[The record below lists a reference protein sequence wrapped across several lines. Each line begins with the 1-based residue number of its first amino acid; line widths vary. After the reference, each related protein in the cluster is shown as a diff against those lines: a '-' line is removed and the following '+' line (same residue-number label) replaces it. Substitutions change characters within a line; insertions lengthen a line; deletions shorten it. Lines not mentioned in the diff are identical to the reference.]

1 MVMTMLPSQ
10 ATPQPLANVS
20 EKAVLVALVA
30 SNLIG
35 GTDGIFPPRPLQ
47 NIKAKVW
54 QLGVRLLFRSGNYMQ
69 NAWSCSRFGY
79 GFVLTHRFG
88 GRPNATKL
96 PDISSKRR
104 LSLVSRGTS
113 SRYTAE
119 TTGACGPLYNVGVKP
134 LRAEGNRFGSLAAV
148 AAKPTEQVSLEPAL
162 AQIMLEYLAVGK
174 PKVHVMQGL
183 AKQRPSA
190 QVMEAINNR
199 IEEQSPMGLG
209 MPMSQ
214 LAFFVMDLNRAR
226 EKFALWRECL
236 PHVVPHYAVKA
247 NPDPELLKL
256 MVNEFGKGS
265 TEFGFDC
272 ASRAE
277 IKLVLSLG
285 ARPDQII
292 FANPCKAISHV
303 EYSDSVGVLRTT
315 FDSEAELCKLK
326 AVQSN
331 AEVVLRLWTDDRH
344 SQCPLSNKYGAH
356 RDEVLPLLQLAKN
369 LGLKCVGISFHCGS
383 GASVDAYRDALKDA
397 KVAFDLGRKVGH
409 PMELLDIGGGFPGV
423 ESETCSFREIAR
435 EIAPILKRDWQ
446 GVRKIAEPG
455 RFFCASTQTLAT
467 QIIGKR
473 VRESKGGKREYYV
486 NDGLY
491 QSFNC
496 ILYDHS
502 VILPEPTGD
511 SDSPRL
517 PSKLFGQT
525 CDGLDTFAEDI
536 RLPELAVGDWLAVPV
551 MGAYTNGAASN
562 FNGFDTNPT
571 IYVNQ

>member
-1 MVMTMLPSQ
+1 MPISPSSWLSFASYDPPLPVNCPFEQSVR
-10 ATPQPLANVS
+10 TESSS
-20 EKAVLVALVA
+20 E
-30 SNLIG
+30 
-35 GTDGIFPPRPLQ
+35 DF
-47 NIKAKVW
+47 
-54 QLGVRLLFRSGNYMQ
+54 QLKLHFSTGKYMQ
-69 NAWSCSRFGY
+69 HAWSSSRYAY
-79 GFVLTHRFG
+79 GLVLTNRLG
-88 GRPNATKL
+88 GRQNATKL
-96 PDISSKRR
+96 LDISSNRR

-113 SRYTAE
+113 SRYFAE
-119 TTGACGPLYNVGVKP
+119 TPVTCGLLYTVGLKL
-134 LRAEGNRFGSLAAV
+134 LRAEGTRFGSMAAL
-148 AAKPTEQVSLEPAL
+148 AAKPTEHVSLDPAL
-162 AQIMLEYLAVGK
+162 AQIMMEYLAIGK

-183 AKQRPSA
+183 ANQRPSA
-190 QVMEAINNR
+190 KVMEAIKDR
-199 IEEQSPMGLG
+199 IEEQSSMGFG
-209 MPMSQ
+209 MPTSQ

-236 PHVVPHYAVKA
+236 PHVVPYYAVKA
-247 NPDPELLKL
+247 NPNPELIKL

-272 ASRAE
+272 ATRAE

-315 FDSEAELCKLK
+315 FDSAAELCKLK
-326 AVQSN
+326 AVQPN

-356 RDEVLPLLQLAKN
+356 RDEVLPLLQVAKN
-369 LGLKCVGISFHCGS
+369 LGLKVVGISFHCGS
-383 GASVDAYRDALKDA
+383 GASLGAYRDALKDA
-397 KVAFDLGRKVGH
+397 KIAHDMGLKMGH

-423 ESETCSFREIAR
+423 ESKKRSFREIAK
-435 EIAPILKRDWQ
+435 EILPILKRDWQ
-446 GVRKIAEPG
+446 GVKKIAEPG
-455 RFFCASTQTLAT
+455 RFFCASAQTLST

-473 VRESKGGKREYYV
+473 VRESTGGKREHYV

-502 VILPEPTGD
+502 VILPEPVGE
-511 SDSPRL
+511 SDSGPRFS
-517 PSKLFGQT
+517 SKLFGQT

-551 MGAYTNGAASN
+551 MGAYTNGASSN
-562 FNGFDTNPT
+562 FNGFDSNPT
-571 IYVNQ
+571 IYVD